1 MRHIRRLRRELQI
14 RRERFPQGRR
24 ARQRQEENERH
35 GDPRAEETFR
45 TIREEP
51 RGTGRAG
58 GGALRRVPTYLRHTF
73 VAGITQRNEKGPLP
87 ELAKACSSSGGT
99 KT

>member
-1 MRHIRRLRRELQI
+1 MRHIRGLRGELQK
-14 RRERFPQGRR
+14 RRERFPKGRR

-35 GDPRAEETFR
+35 GEQRVGETSGP
-45 TIREEP
+45 IREEA
-51 RGTGRAG
+51 GGAGRAG

-73 VAGITQRNEKGPLP
+73 VAGMAQRNEKVSLP
-87 ELAKACSSSGGT
+87 RFAKACSSFGGT